1 MAQFLVRR
9 VIQMLP
15 VLFGITLF
23 SFVLIHL
30 VPGNPIVIMVGGKA
44 PPAVVKSVSHEL
56 GLDRPLPDQYGSFVW
71 HAVRGDLGQS
81 IILRRPVSSVVA
93 QRIGPSM
100 FLLGYGALM
109 GLLLAVPLGIVSAKW
124 RNRAPDHLIRLLSL
138 VAFAMPSFWLALIL
152 VRFFSLRLGWLPVSG
167 YGQGFAGHVE
177 SLTLP
182 SLTIGLFLASML
194 IRTLRSSMI
203 EILGTEYIEAA
214 RARGAS
220 ERSVLLRHGLRNAL
234 IEMLTILAVNLG
246 FLIGGAVIVEQVFDV
261 PGLGQLLVQS
271 IFTRD
276 FPMIQALALVFG
288 VLVIAINLISDL
300 AYAAIDPRVR
310 LT

>member
-1 MAQFLVRR
+1 
-9 VIQMLP
+9 MLP

-44 PPAVVKSVSHEL
+44 PPAVVRSVSHEL
-56 GLDRPLPDQYGSFVW
+56 GLDRPLPNQYVTFVG
-71 HAVRGDLGQS
+71 HALEGNLGES
-81 IILRRPVSSVVA
+81 IILRRPVSSVVV

-100 FLLGYGALM
+100 FLLGYGTLL
-109 GLLLAVPLGIVSAKW
+109 GLLLAIPLGIVSAKW

-167 YGQGFAGHVE
+167 YGTGFVGHVE

-182 SLTIGLFLASML
+182 SLTIGFFLASML
-194 IRTLRSSMI
+194 IRALRSSMI

-220 ERSVLLRHGLRNAL
+220 EQSVLLKHGLRNAL
-234 IEMLTILAVNLG
+234 IGMLTILAVNLG
-246 FLIGGAVIVEQVFDV
+246 FL
-261 PGLGQLLVQS
+261 
-271 IFTRD
+271 
-276 FPMIQALALVFG
+276 
-288 VLVIAINLISDL
+288 
-300 AYAAIDPRVR
+300 
-310 LT
+310 

>member
-1 MAQFLVRR
+1 
-9 VIQMLP
+9 
-15 VLFGITLF
+15 
-23 SFVLIHL
+23 
-30 VPGNPIVIMVGGKA
+30 
-44 PPAVVKSVSHEL
+44 
-56 GLDRPLPDQYGSFVW
+56 
-71 HAVRGDLGQS
+71 
-81 IILRRPVSSVVA
+81 
-93 QRIGPSM
+93 M
-100 FLLGYGALM
+100 FLLGYGALI
-109 GLLLAVPLGIVSAKW
+109 GLLLAIPFGIVSAKW

-167 YGQGFAGHVE
+167 YGRGFVGHVE

-203 EILGTEYIEAA
+203 EILDTEYIEAA

-220 ERSVLLRHGLRNAL
+220 EQSVLLRHGLRNAL

-246 FLIGGAVIVEQVFDV
+246 FLIGGAVIVEQVFDI

-288 VLVIAINLISDL
+288 VLVIAINLVSDL